1 MAGCAELFHNAWDM
15 DSLIR
20 LLKRPDCQQLAA
32 VLLAHA
38 GPTPTPTE
46 LYVPRGRMNYGDFN
60 SEFGAK
66 SSGRLSAFNSANGYA
81 NRRVD
86 ILHNVADPTMH
97 TWSDENF
104 TMVDILAEMDS
115 FVDSGF
121 YPLYVRVGM
130 TFIFTLLAV
139 MGIVGNIMVIT
150 VVLKVP
156 GMITP
161 TNCYLTSLAASD
173 CLFFMASLPQE
184 LNNLHGTSKQYIFG
198 SMGCSLLSYLPY
210 LAINTSSLS
219 ITAFTIERFIGICHP
234 LKARYICTVSRAK
247 LIITLIWIIGIAY
260 NSPWL
265 YLATVMTDSEGDYCS
280 FKLERSNWTY
290 KLIYVIDFLSC
301 YLIPMILYILIY
313 AKITYTLMKCTVNS
327 NQQQHNNQKMPIHQD
342 SMSQNGTERSHSITF
357 SPPIL
362 QQKHSNP
369 IQPDRNS
376 TQSNSLK
383 LTLSMSNNMATTIA
397 TKRQTPRSRMQVQV
411 IKMLAVVVI
420 IFAVCWLPYRAM
432 VMYNSFVDEEKVFT
446 KAWYLFFAKTLI
458 FFNCAI
464 NPILYN
470 VMSARFR
477 NAFKRCFCGASDK
490 SKPTKKFNSETKYTS
505 RDEKSL
511 FLPNNYHRESIYSAV
526 KPDNLHQ
533 VV

>member
-1 MAGCAELFHNAWDM
+1 MAGCTELFHSAWDM
-15 DSLIR
+15 SSLTR
-20 LLKRPDCQQLAA
+20 LLRRPECQQLAA

-38 GPTPTPTE
+38 GPTATPTPGYFVE
-46 LYVPRGRMNYGDFN
+46 NRLGFGGFNQEFNGIRGN
-60 SEFGAK
+60 
-66 SSGRLSAFNSANGYA
+66 GRISAFNGNAGYA

-86 ILHNVADPTMH
+86 IMSNAADPTMH
-97 TWSDENF
+97 TWADENF
-104 TMVDILAEMDS
+104 TMVDILAEMDQY
-115 FVDSGF
+115 VDNEF

-130 TFIFTLLAV
+130 TFIFALLAV

-173 CLFFMASLPQE
+173 CLFFIASLPQE

-247 LIITLIWIIGIAY
+247 LIIALIWIFGITY

-301 YLIPMILYILIY
+301 YLVPMILYLMIY

-327 NQQQHNNQKMPIHQD
+327 NQQQQNSHKMPIHPD
-342 SMSQNGTERSHSITF
+342 SLSQNGTERSHSITF
-357 SPPIL
+357 SPPAL
-362 QQKHSNP
+362 K
-369 IQPDRNS
+369 
-376 TQSNSLK
+376 TKQSNSIQMDKNSSMK
-383 LTLSMSNNMATTIA
+383 LTLTMSNTTTIS

-411 IKMLAVVVI
+411 IKMLAFVVI

-432 VMYNSFVDEEKVFT
+432 VMYNSFVDETQMFT

-477 NAFKRCFCGASDK
+477 NAFKRCFCGAEEKPKSTVKKCTSVSKYPLRSDDQ
-490 SKPTKKFNSETKYTS
+490 KP
-505 RDEKSL
+505 
-511 FLPNNYHRESIYSAV
+511 FLPGNYHRDSIYSSG
-526 KPDNLHQ
+526 KHETLHE